1 MQDRSSKTDSSKNT
15 EPPRAVATEIL
26 LRKTTKTL
34 LWHSTTTKNQ
44 MYVVR

>member
-1 MQDRSSKTDSSKNT
+1 
-15 EPPRAVATEIL
+15 VATEIL

-44 MYVVR
+44 MYVVNKAHSTH